1 MKEHYND
8 FGHKE
13 SRHGYAATGV
23 YYVALPDGRFQT
35 VRYTADKH
43 GRIWL
48 FITWN
53 RRILNSLLHIFQ
65 DSIPKLSTTEV
76 QATQKKSPLTEN
88 QVTPLPKK
96 VKIPIFGNGDG
107 LPMKHLL
114 NSKKMKALWVI
125 STIDVCDWT
134 DGYFRM
140 LFVYLL
146 VKMIVQ
152 CQRCMNDGRKIV
164 GINVVIL
171 Q

>member
-1 MKEHYND
+1 MIIILGIMLGILHMIYKFND
-8 FGHKE
+8 THVPYRQYDIVFIPYCTYFRIP
-13 SRHGYAATGV
+13 SRSCLRRKCK
-23 YYVALPDGRFQT
+23 LPWRKAFLRKT
-35 VRYTADKH
+35 K
-43 GRIWL
+43 L
-48 FITWN
+48 
-53 RRILNSLLHIFQ
+53 LLSL
-65 DSIPKLSTTEV
+65 K
-76 QATQKKSPLTEN
+76 
-88 QVTPLPKK
+88 
-96 VKIPIFGNGDG
+96 
-107 LPMKHLL
+107 
-114 NSKKMKALWVI
+114 NSKNTNFWQRRWPPSETFAQFWKMKALWVII